1 MQPIVKAAL
10 STAGP
15 RSVSNTSATHSEIP
29 MLLGS
34 FPCCS
39 AGPLENRD
47 LQSPSHST
55 YICTHMQME
64 KMDFSAQRQPEF
76 WQVLRASSS
85 LKKLFPKRINWSLKN
100 YNDPFALGHR
110 QGSAVLS
117 REASLYYL
125 T

>member
-15 RSVSNTSATHSEIP
+15 RSDLFLTLQPLALKFP

-34 FPCCS
+34 FPHCS
-39 AGPLENRD
+39 AGPLENMD

-64 KMDFSAQRQPEF
+64 KMDFSAQRQPGF
-76 WQVLRASSS
+76 WQVLRVSSS

-100 YNDPFALGHR
+100 YNDPLPWVTNKVQQF
-110 QGSAVLS
+110 
-117 REASLYYL
+117 
-125 T
+125 